1 MPVAKSYAN
10 MEILCEPFKDGKSLY
25 VKIKTPKGEKKV
37 RWYSDAEYRRMYPN
51 EVKENGK
58 HNIMDFNARH
68 VFGFGVDGYITI
80 YRGNEAILQEF
91 RETHQESFRYNLT
104 FGIYTPSH
112 ITVCNLPTGITPTRL
127 MWEEVM
133 DYDDRMKPH
142 EIVQKIVAEKLGTNS
157 KSAYQGA
164 VNDWITK
171 TVSVRTKKTDE
182 TRFGSKH
189 TYTLAD
195 SEDNLYVWQTGA
207 KDYQSGQ
214 TVSLKMKVKEHKEID
229 GIPTTVVWYCKEI

>member
-1 MPVAKSYAN
+1 MPVAKSYEN

-25 VKIKTPKGEKKV
+25 VKVKSPKGEKKV

-51 EVKENGK
+51 EVKEND
-58 HNIMDFNARH
+58 IMDFNARH
-68 VFGFGVDGYITI
+68 AFGFGSDGYITI
-80 YRGNEAILQEF
+80 YNDSTGQLMEF
-91 RETHQESFRYNLT
+91 AESHHESFRFNLT
-104 FGIYTPSH
+104 FGLYTPSR
-112 ITVCNLPTGITPTRL
+112 IQLCDLPVGVVPVRL
-127 MWEEVM
+127 NWEEVM
-133 DYDDRMKPH
+133 AHDNRMKPH
-142 EIVQKIVAEKLGTNS
+142 DAVQKIVAEKLGTNS
-157 KSAYQGA
+157 KSAYQG
-164 VNDWITK
+164 VINDWITK

-229 GIPTTVVWYCKEI
+229 GVPTTVVWYCKEI